1 MRHLSFLICKF
12 TYKRCSAKK
21 LQRSKVNK
29 HVVNKKHT
37 SIHMKK
43 ILFSFCLTVLAITA
57 IAQEQT
63 KPKSEREERRDA
75 RREKINTLIR
85 QQEEGALVFNKQ
97 NVFGFRLNTDGWS
110 VLYERGYMKNVK
122 TTNLFALEIGEKKHP
137 KEQKLLG
144 DNSSFFQVGNPYVY
158 GKRNSFYQ
166 VKPTYGQQRLIGGKT
181 NKNGVAVHAVY
192 AGGISIG
199 LERPYY
205 ISVRGN
211 STEGTRDIKYSDADS
226 SAFLSP
232 GNIVMGTGLRRGWNE
247 LKIVPGLHAK
257 AALRF
262 DYGRFNEV
270 VLAIEVGI
278 NVEAYTREVEIMLR
292 NSNKQVFVNGYIAI
306 LLGKRK

>member
-1 MRHLSFLICKF
+1 M
-12 TYKRCSAKK
+12 
-21 LQRSKVNK
+21 QQKVAMFQLNL

-37 SIHMKK
+37 SFHMKK
-43 ILFSFCLTVLAITA
+43 ILFSFCLTLPAFMA
-57 IAQEQT
+57 FAQEQT
-63 KPKSEREERRDA
+63 KPKSERDERRDA

-110 VLYERGYMKNVK
+110 VLFEKGYMKNVK
-122 TTNLFALEIGEKKHP
+122 TTNLFSLELGEKKHP

-144 DNSSFFQVGNPYVY
+144 NNNSFFQVGNPYVY

-166 VKPTYGQQRLIGGKT
+166 LKPTYGQQRLIGGKT
-181 NKNGVAVHAVY
+181 NKNGVAVHAIY
-192 AGGISIG
+192 AGGISVG

-205 ISVRGN
+205 ISVR
-211 STEGTRDIKYSDADS
+211 SSGTDNTKEIKYSDSDS
-226 SAFLSP
+226 AAFLSP

-247 LKIVPGLHAK
+247 MKIVPGVHAK

-270 VLAIEVGI
+270 VSAIEVGLNI
-278 NVEAYTREVEIMLR
+278 EAYTREIEIMLR
-292 NSNKQVFVNGYIAI
+292 NSNKQVYVNGYIAI
-306 LLGKRK
+306 LFGKRK